1 MAKQSRRRSGK
12 RSKTTKMANSSSSSS
27 SSSSSATTST
37 GDGIDYDAVRRRLKN
52 RDTVYSV
59 SVDEEHSGSGS
70 RTRSSSSSSTM
81 SGRTARV
88 PALVLTRSSAGYGG
102 EAGDEGDL
110 PVAFEQPTY
119 SGGLDGGLPL
129 IPLWTDDLAASA
141 SDSGTG
147 TAGCR
152 LVGRSDLLLA
162 YYNECGCLRRAGQCN
177 SGRRL
182 PLCSACRNVELSLAT
197 YLSREMIR
205 LWSAGDSRFG
215 LAVRG
220 ANRAMVRVDGIPVC
234 DEESQCFRDA
244 AADNGG
250 GDNGGGDD
258 WFVGGADLTAGT
270 VLSIECSRGIAD
282 GTGTDGTVPA
292 IGRLAFVLQ
301 NIDVD
306 LDVNAEE
313 PAVGRRGLV
322 AIIPEREGLARQE
335 IVVKLGGVGLGNNSG
350 GARIST
356 GAAKLSL
363 KPPPT
368 SGHDNIAVSV
378 PVPVPAATTGVSAV
392 PASAEQR
399 RTNQTR
405 TSAASNEVSSN
416 DCAVTFC
423 YYAAYSYSYRIYLL

>member
-88 PALVLTRSSAGYGG
+88 PALVLTRSSAGCGG

-129 IPLWTDDLAASA
+129 IPLWEDDLAASA

-147 TAGCR
+147 TAGYR

-162 YYNECGCLRRAGQCN
+162 YYSGCGCLRAADQCN

-182 PLCSACRNVELSLAT
+182 PLCSACR
-197 YLSREMIR
+197 
-205 LWSAGDSRFG
+205 
-215 LAVRG
+215 
-220 ANRAMVRVDGIPVC
+220 
-234 DEESQCFRDA
+234 
-244 AADNGG
+244 
-250 GDNGGGDD
+250 
-258 WFVGGADLTAGT
+258 
-270 VLSIECSRGIAD
+270 
-282 GTGTDGTVPA
+282 
-292 IGRLAFVLQ
+292 
-301 NIDVD
+301 
-306 LDVNAEE
+306 
-313 PAVGRRGLV
+313 
-322 AIIPEREGLARQE
+322 
-335 IVVKLGGVGLGNNSG
+335 
-350 GARIST
+350 
-356 GAAKLSL
+356 
-363 KPPPT
+363 
-368 SGHDNIAVSV
+368 
-378 PVPVPAATTGVSAV
+378 
-392 PASAEQR
+392 
-399 RTNQTR
+399 
-405 TSAASNEVSSN
+405 
-416 DCAVTFC
+416 
-423 YYAAYSYSYRIYLL
+423 